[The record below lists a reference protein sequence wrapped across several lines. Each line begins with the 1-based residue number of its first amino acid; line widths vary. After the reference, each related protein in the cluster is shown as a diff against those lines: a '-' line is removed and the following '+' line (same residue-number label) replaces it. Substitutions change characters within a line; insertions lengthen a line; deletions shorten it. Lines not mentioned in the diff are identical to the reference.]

1 MDMSAYPLLDGID
14 EPSHLRELPPHQL
27 PRLAEQ
33 LRDYLLNSVARSG
46 GHLAAGLGAVEL
58 TVALHYVFNTPYD
71 RLVWDVGHQCYPH
84 KILTGRRQEI
94 SRIRK
99 SNGPAGFPVRDESP
113 YDTFGV
119 GHSSTSISAALGM
132 ALAAKRQGM
141 ERKTCAI
148 IGDGGMTAGEAF
160 EALNHAGDIR
170 PDLLVILND
179 NEMSISENVGALN
192 QTFARLL
199 SGGAYSNMR
208 EETKRVLEHMPAPM
222 REFAKRA
229 EEHVKGML
237 VPGTF
242 FEELGFQYF
251 GPVDGHDVEGLA
263 AVLDRLRALD
273 GPRLLHCVT
282 RKGKGYA
289 RAEANPIAYHGVK
302 AFDPAAGLKTST
314 APAPLTYTDVFGQW
328 LCDAAAADTRV
339 WGVTPAM
346 REGSGLVDFAKQF
359 PERYLDTAIAE
370 QHAVTLAG
378 GLACEGERPVLAI
391 YSTFLQRGY
400 DQLIHDIALQNLP
413 VLFAIDRA
421 GLVGPDGATHQGAFD
436 FTYMRCLPNLT
447 VMAPADERE
456 CRQMLSTGLTIDG
469 PSSVR
474 YPRGRGVGAVPL
486 TNLDPIPVGKA
497 QVRREGKETVLFAFG
512 TMVEVAEVV
521 GAEIG
526 ATVVNMRFVKPLDED
541 CIKAMANAHERIVTL
556 EENTIAGGAG
566 SAIAEYLATQG
577 ILRPLLQLGLPDSF
591 IDHGEREEQLALV
604 GLDVTGVRYRIQEWL
619 SKTPLPLDEYAT
631 EKQL

>member
-1 MDMSAYPLLDGID
+1 MDMSAYPLLEGIE
-14 EPSHLRELPPHQL
+14 EPAHLRELPPHQL
-27 PRLAEQ
+27 PRLASQ

-46 GHLAAGLGAVEL
+46 GHLAAGLGAIEL
-58 TVALHYVFNTPYD
+58 TVALHYVFNTPHD

-84 KILTGRRQEI
+84 KILTGRRREI

-99 SNGPAGFPVRDESP
+99 LDGPAGFPVRDESP

-132 ALAAKRQGM
+132 ALAAKSQGAN
-141 ERKTCAI
+141 RKTCAI
-148 IGDGGMTAGEAF
+148 IGDGGLTAGEAF
-160 EALNHAGDIR
+160 EALNHAGDVR

-192 QTFARLL
+192 QTFARLIA
-199 SGGAYSNMR
+199 GGVYGNMR

-229 EEHVKGML
+229 EEHVKGMF

-251 GPVDGHDVEGLA
+251 GPVDGHNIEELTT
-263 AVLDRLRALD
+263 VLERLRDLD

-302 AFDPAAGLKTST
+302 AFDPAAGLQSSGK
-314 APAPLTYTDVFGQW
+314 PAPMTYTDVFSQW
-328 LCDAAAADTRV
+328 LCDAAAADSRV
-339 WGVTPAM
+339 WGITPAM
-346 REGSGLVDFAKQF
+346 REGSGLVEFAKRF
-359 PERYLDTAIAE
+359 PDRYLDTAIAE
-370 QHAVTLAG
+370 QHAVTVSG

-421 GLVGPDGATHQGAFD
+421 GLVGADGATHQGAFD
-436 FTYMRCLPNLT
+436 FSYMRCLPNMT
-447 VMAPADERE
+447 IMAPADERE
-456 CRQMLSTGLTIDG
+456 CRQMLSTGLSIDG

-474 YPRGRGVGAVPL
+474 YPRGRGPGVTPDD
-486 TNLDPIPVGKA
+486 NLETLPIGKA
-497 QVRREGKETVLFAFG
+497 EIRRKGKETVLFAFG
-512 TMVEVAEVV
+512 TMVEVAEAV
-521 GAEIG
+521 GAEID
-526 ATVVNMRFVKPLDED
+526 ATVVNMRFVKPLDQD
-541 CIKAMANAHERIVTL
+541 CIELLAKQHNHVITL
-556 EENTIAGGAG
+556 EENMIAGGAG
-566 SAIAEYLATQG
+566 SAVIEFLTTAG
-577 ILRPLLQLGLPDSF
+577 IMRPTLQIGLPDNF
-591 IDHGEREEQLALV
+591 IDHGEREEQLELV
-604 GLDVTGVRYRIQEWL
+604 GLDVTNVSNRIKKWL
-619 SKTPLPLDEYAT
+619 SQAPLPLDEYAT
-631 EKQL
+631 EK

>member
-1 MDMSAYPLLDGID
+1 MDMSAYPLLEGIE
-14 EPSHLRELPPHQL
+14 EPAHLRELPSHQL
-27 PRLAEQ
+27 PRLASQ

-46 GHLAAGLGAVEL
+46 GHLAAGLGAIEL
-58 TVALHYVFNTPYD
+58 TVALHYVFNTPHD

-84 KILTGRRQEI
+84 KILTGRRREI

-99 SNGPAGFPVRDESP
+99 LDGPAGFPVRDESP

-132 ALAAKRQGM
+132 ALAAKSQGAN
-141 ERKTCAI
+141 RKTCAI
-148 IGDGGMTAGEAF
+148 IGDGGLTAGEAF
-160 EALNHAGDIR
+160 EALNHAGDVR

-192 QTFARLL
+192 QTFARLIA
-199 SGGAYSNMR
+199 GGVYGNMR

-229 EEHVKGML
+229 EEHVKGMF

-251 GPVDGHDVEGLA
+251 GPVDGHNVEELTT
-263 AVLDRLRALD
+263 VLERLKDLD

-302 AFDPAAGLKTST
+302 AFDPAAGLQSSGK
-314 APAPLTYTDVFGQW
+314 PAPMTYTDVFSQW
-328 LCDAAAADTRV
+328 LCDAAVANSRV
-339 WGVTPAM
+339 WGITPAM
-346 REGSGLVDFAKQF
+346 REGSGLVEFAKRF
-359 PERYLDTAIAE
+359 PDRYLDTAIAE
-370 QHAVTLAG
+370 QHAVTVSG

-421 GLVGPDGATHQGAFD
+421 GLVGADGATHQGGFD
-436 FTYMRCLPNLT
+436 FSYMRCLPNMT
-447 VMAPADERE
+447 IMAPADERE
-456 CRQMLSTGLTIDG
+456 CRQMLSTGLSIDG

-474 YPRGRGVGAVPL
+474 YPRGRGPGVTPDE
-486 TNLDPIPVGKA
+486 NLDTLPIGKA
-497 QVRREGKETVLFAFG
+497 EIRRKGKETVLFAFG
-512 TMVEVAEVV
+512 TMVAVAEAV
-521 GAEIG
+521 GAEID

-541 CIKAMANAHERIVTL
+541 CIEALAEQHQHVITL
-556 EENTIAGGAG
+556 EENMIAGGAG
-566 SAIAEYLATQG
+566 SAVIEFLTTTG
-577 ILRPLLQLGLPDSF
+577 IMRPTLQIGLPDNF
-591 IDHGEREEQLALV
+591 IDHGEREEQLELV
-604 GLDVTGVRYRIQEWL
+604 GLDVTNVSNRIKKWL
-619 SKTPLPLDEYAT
+619 SQAPLPLDEYAT
-631 EKQL
+631 EK

>member
-1 MDMSAYPLLDGID
+1 MDMSAYPLLEGIE
-14 EPSHLRELPPHQL
+14 EPAHLRELPPHQL
-27 PRLAEQ
+27 PRLASQ

-46 GHLAAGLGAVEL
+46 GHLAAGLGAIEL
-58 TVALHYVFNTPYD
+58 TVALHYVFNTPHD

-84 KILTGRRQEI
+84 KILTGRRREI

-99 SNGPAGFPVRDESP
+99 LDGPAGFPVRDESP

-132 ALAAKRQGM
+132 ALAAKSQGAN
-141 ERKTCAI
+141 RKTCAI
-148 IGDGGMTAGEAF
+148 IGDGGLTAGEAF
-160 EALNHAGDIR
+160 EALNHAGDVR

-192 QTFARLL
+192 QTFARLIA
-199 SGGAYSNMR
+199 GGVYGNMR

-229 EEHVKGML
+229 EEHVKGMF

-251 GPVDGHDVEGLA
+251 GPVDGHNIEELTT
-263 AVLDRLRALD
+263 VLERLRDLD

-302 AFDPAAGLKTST
+302 AFDPAAGLQSSGK
-314 APAPLTYTDVFGQW
+314 PAPMTYTDVFSQW
-328 LCDAAAADTRV
+328 LCDAAAADSRV
-339 WGVTPAM
+339 WGITPAM
-346 REGSGLVDFAKQF
+346 REGSGLVEFAKRF
-359 PERYLDTAIAE
+359 PDRYLDTAIAE
-370 QHAVTLAG
+370 QHAVTVSG

-421 GLVGPDGATHQGAFD
+421 GLVGADGATHQGAFD
-436 FTYMRCLPNLT
+436 FSYMRCLPNMT
-447 VMAPADERE
+447 IMAPADERE
-456 CRQMLSTGLTIDG
+456 CRQMLSTGLSIDG

-474 YPRGRGVGAVPL
+474 YPRGRGPGVTPDD
-486 TNLDPIPVGKA
+486 NLETLPIGKA
-497 QVRREGKETVLFAFG
+497 EIRRKGKETVLFAFG
-512 TMVEVAEVV
+512 TMVKVAEAV
-521 GAEIG
+521 GAEID
-526 ATVVNMRFVKPLDED
+526 ATVVNMRFVKPLDQD
-541 CIKAMANAHERIVTL
+541 CIELLAKQHNHVITL
-556 EENTIAGGAG
+556 EENMIAGGAG
-566 SAIAEYLATQG
+566 SAVIEFLTTAG
-577 ILRPLLQLGLPDSF
+577 IMRPTLQIGLPDNF
-591 IDHGEREEQLALV
+591 IDHGEREEQLELV
-604 GLDVTGVRYRIQEWL
+604 GLDVTNVSNRIKKWL
-619 SKTPLPLDEYAT
+619 SQAPLPLDEYAT
-631 EKQL
+631 EK

>member
-1 MDMSAYPLLDGID
+1 MDMSAYPLLEGIE
-14 EPSHLRELPPHQL
+14 EPAHLRELPPHQL
-27 PRLAEQ
+27 PRLASQ

-46 GHLAAGLGAVEL
+46 GHLAAGLGAIEL
-58 TVALHYVFNTPYD
+58 TVALHYVFNTPHD

-84 KILTGRRQEI
+84 KILTGRRREI

-99 SNGPAGFPVRDESP
+99 LDGPAGFPVRDESP

-132 ALAAKRQGM
+132 ALAAKSQGAN
-141 ERKTCAI
+141 RKTCAI
-148 IGDGGMTAGEAF
+148 IGDGGLTAGEAF
-160 EALNHAGDIR
+160 EALNHAGDVR

-192 QTFARLL
+192 QTFARLIA
-199 SGGAYSNMR
+199 GGVYGNMR

-229 EEHVKGML
+229 EEHVKGMF

-251 GPVDGHDVEGLA
+251 GPVDGHNIEELTT
-263 AVLDRLRALD
+263 VLERLRDLD

-302 AFDPAAGLKTST
+302 AFDPAAGLQSSGK
-314 APAPLTYTDVFGQW
+314 PAPMTYTDVFSQW
-328 LCDAAAADTRV
+328 LCDAAAADSRV
-339 WGVTPAM
+339 WGITPAM
-346 REGSGLVDFAKQF
+346 REGSGLVEFAKRF
-359 PERYLDTAIAE
+359 PDRYLDTAIAE
-370 QHAVTLAG
+370 QHAVTVSG

-421 GLVGPDGATHQGAFD
+421 GLVGADGATHQGAFD
-436 FTYMRCLPNLT
+436 FSYMRCLPNMT
-447 VMAPADERE
+447 IMAPADERE
-456 CRQMLSTGLTIDG
+456 CRQMLSTGLSIDG

-474 YPRGRGVGAVPL
+474 YPRGRGPGVTPDD
-486 TNLDPIPVGKA
+486 NLETLPIGKA
-497 QVRREGKETVLFAFG
+497 EIRRKGKETVLFAFG
-512 TMVEVAEVV
+512 TMVEVAEAV
-521 GAEIG
+521 GAEID
-526 ATVVNMRFVKPLDED
+526 ATVVNMRFVKPLDQD
-541 CIKAMANAHERIVTL
+541 CIEMLAQQHNHVITL
-556 EENTIAGGAG
+556 EENMIAGGAG
-566 SAIAEYLATQG
+566 SAVIEFMTAAG
-577 ILRPLLQLGLPDSF
+577 IMRPTLQIGLPDNF
-591 IDHGEREEQLALV
+591 IDHGEREEQLELV
-604 GLDVTGVRYRIQEWL
+604 GLDVNNVSNRIKQWL
-619 SKTPLPLDEYAT
+619 SQAPLPLDEYAT
-631 EKQL
+631 EK